1 MKYKG
6 LSYILTLFVCLA
18 IGSCAKRPTKSPA
31 LSISDTTDTRQGTK
45 IVPDELQGDSTDD
58 NISQKSWKE
67 LAEEAE
73 KSESYKQLKRNT
85 ETETVIDPGQFS
97 ALETQHV
104 KISDYDP
111 FRGKEYLFYDL
122 SALES
127 EFHYPCDG
135 KLISNYGMRGR
146 RMHTGVDLK
155 ANYGDNIYAAFD
167 GVVRMA
173 KYYSGYGNV
182 VVIRHYNGL
191 ETVYGH
197 NSKNKVK
204 VNQVVK
210 AGDIIALAGRTG
222 RATTEHLHFEVRVQ
236 GQVFNPNLLIDVTNR
251 KLQQKPL
258 YVYKQGNSI
267 FASNNERTASDRQ
280 LAATNDTPA
289 TAQAS
294 AVKSSIPAPKG
305 GTTAT
310 DGNAVYHKIVK
321 GDTLYALALKY
332 KTTVAAI
339 CRLNGI
345 SSKKVL
351 QLGERLR
358 IK

>member
-6 LSYILTLFVCLA
+6 LFYIVALFICLA
-18 IGSCAKRPTKSPA
+18 AGSCAKRPFKSPV
-31 LSISDTTDTRQGTK
+31 ISETETTGSRQGSK
-45 IVPDELQGDSTDD
+45 IVPDELQGDSANDQAP
-58 NISQKSWKE
+58 QKSWKE

-73 KSESYKQLKRNT
+73 KSESYKQLKRST

-122 SALES
+122 PAMES
-127 EFHYPCDG
+127 EFRYPCDG

-191 ETVYGH
+191 ETVYSH

-204 VNQVVK
+204 VNQAVK
-210 AGDIIALAGRTG
+210 AGDVIALAGRTG

-236 GQVFNPNLLIDVTNR
+236 GQAFNPNLLIDVTNR

-258 YVYKQGNSI
+258 YVYKRGSGILPPTTSERLQTGNSPQRI
-267 FASNNERTASDRQ
+267 MLPPLRRHRPSKAAFPPRTAVRRQ
-280 LAATNDTPA
+280 S
-289 TAQAS
+289 TAMPFTT
-294 AVKSSIPAPKG
+294 KSSKETRCTPS
-305 GTTAT
+305 
-310 DGNAVYHKIVK
+310 
-321 GDTLYALALKY
+321 
-332 KTTVAAI
+332 
-339 CRLNGI
+339 R
-345 SSKKVL
+345 
-351 QLGERLR
+351 
-358 IK
+358 